1 MGNSIPRVL
10 TITENTMKIFYSVL
24 ILSSLMTGF
33 AAQAEDVSAT
43 LSITGDATSGPTG
56 CEVNMNP
63 TTIALDTI
71 DLDALPW
78 QGGNTIPKNP
88 INLSISG
95 SSECYALVLADRMA
109 YRFVGTPDA
118 GEGSVLA
125 NIDTSSQAAKG
136 VGIGIFDMHG
146 KFLDIR
152 KTVSALDLQ
161 RITMQVVS
169 LKGTEQKPTEG
180 HVSGNLTVQIERL

>member
-1 MGNSIPRVL
+1 
-10 TITENTMKIFYSVL
+10 MKIIYSAL

-33 AAQAEDVSAT
+33 AAQAEDISAT
-43 LSITGDATSGPTG
+43 LSITGNATSGPTG

-71 DLDALPW
+71 DVDALPW

-88 INLSISG
+88 INLNISG
-95 SSECYALVLADRMA
+95 SSECYALVLENRMA

-118 GEGSVLA
+118 VEGSVLA
-125 NIDTSSQAAKG
+125 NLDTSSLGATG
-136 VGIGIFDMHG
+136 VGIGVFDMHG

-152 KTVSALDLQ
+152 KTVPAMDLE
-161 RITMQVVS
+161 RISLQVVT
-169 LKGTEQKPTEG
+169 LKGQEERPTEG
-180 HVSGNLTVQIERL
+180 NVSGDLTVQIERL

>member
-1 MGNSIPRVL
+1 
-10 TITENTMKIFYSVL
+10 MKIIYSAL

-43 LSITGDATSGPTG
+43 LSITGNATNGPTG
-56 CEVNMNP
+56 CEVIMNP
-63 TTIALDTI
+63 QTIALDTI

-88 INLSISG
+88 INLHVSG
-95 SSECYALVLADRMA
+95 SSECYALVAANRMA

-125 NIDTSSQAAKG
+125 NTDTSSLGAKG
-136 VGIGIFDMHG
+136 VGIGVFDMHG

-152 KTVSALDLQ
+152 KTVSALDVE
-161 RITMQVVS
+161 RITLQVVS
-169 LKGTEQKPTEG
+169 LKGTEQRPTEG
-180 HVSGNLTVQIERL
+180 NVSGDLTVQIERL